1 MVQQMNS
8 QEKLDNIKE
17 DEKRVQQL
25 LSTVMAISEDMNGAI
40 KKISSSTDALNQS
53 SEETMSAMSEV
64 SGGATETAESVQSQ
78 LEKTEE
84 IQSNIDEV
92 KNVSGSIA
100 DSMKTASAEIAAGRN
115 NIKLLMEKVSVSE
128 NAGNRVVSEL
138 NVLNE
143 QTEKMQDIIELITG
157 VASQTSLLSLNA
169 SIEAARAG
177 EAGRGFSVVATEI
190 SKLAGQTSS
199 ATDSITA
206 LIAELSGK
214 LGDVINSI
222 NELMD
227 SNRAQNECA
236 SDAAKSFEK
245 ITESADSANTQ
256 AGALENVVTK
266 LADANAAI
274 VDSIQ
279 TISAISEEVS
289 AHASETLSSSDTN
302 KSIVNDVSGLV
313 SILTEDAA
321 KLEEAQ
327 NK

>member
-1 MVQQMNS
+1 
-8 QEKLDNIKE
+8 
-17 DEKRVQQL
+17 
-25 LSTVMAISEDMNGAI
+25 
-40 KKISSSTDALNQS
+40 
-53 SEETMSAMSEV
+53 MSAMSEV

-143 QTEKMQDIIELITG
+143 QTEKMQDIMELITG